1 MNPAALLLA
10 SVLLTTPVIHPM
22 AALDGGPPSIR
33 LAGQASGS
41 ITAAQWSSLKAVE
54 LHGCVTGA
62 RIVSLTFCIKDCK
75 GKDAMAGGESA
86 VLTAYQHQMIRNLPP
101 GMLFR
106 VQAVVRDAAGRT
118 WDVPEAH
125 FIWKG

>member
-1 MNPAALLLA
+1 MPPSSA
-10 SVLLTTPVIHPM
+10 SE
-22 AALDGGPPSIR
+22 GGPPAIR
-33 LAGQASGS
+33 LAGQAGGD
-41 ITAAQWSSLKAVE
+41 ITAAQWSSLAAVE
-54 LHGCVTGA
+54 LQGCAPGA

-75 GKDAMAGGESA
+75 GKDAMAGGDSG
-86 VLTAYQHQMIRNLPP
+86 VLTAYQRQMIRNLPS
-101 GMLFR
+101 GMPFR